1 MDATLGHKSR
11 IYFSGYGYSKQRC
24 QSITSWFMS
33 RFLPRHKVGI
43 NIHHRGMKRDDSFGF
58 CDYIDCAYNPREF
71 EIELQ
76 SNMGA
81 VLYTKT
87 LLHELVH
94 LRQWIQGTLK
104 LKSGRMYWKGES
116 VDRWDYLN
124 QPHEVEAFE
133 LEEKLYADY
142 IYDTTGMWIGDE

>member
-24 QSITSWFMS
+24 QSITTWFMN

-43 NIHHRGMKRDDSFGF
+43 NVHHRGMKRDDSFGF
-58 CDYIDCAYNPREF
+58 CDYIDSAYNPREF

-76 SNMGA
+76 SSMDA

-116 VDRWDYLN
+116 VDRYDYMN

-133 LEEKLYADY
+133 LEEKLYTDY
-142 IYDTTGMWIGDE
+142 IYDITGMWIDDE